1 MMRPILALCLT
12 CLTLAA
18 CTPEDWGPENGRYP
32 VAAAITEKRGV
43 MFVELENGRSCR
55 AQIPEIS
62 EPGGKGALG
71 RCPEGYTWQ
80 IERDGNSFGRFL
92 AAFAVGV
99 ADLFGTNRPS
109 IGAGRVTITTP
120 DGAVSVFKVSPRSQ
134 VPGEEDPKITLI
146 EQRPA
151 PRPTG

>member
-1 MMRPILALCLT
+1 MRPFGILCLT

-18 CTPEDWGPENGRYP
+18 CTPEDWGAENGPYP
-32 VAAAITEKRGV
+32 VAASIRQNRGV
-43 MFVELENGRSCR
+43 MFVELENGRTCR

-80 IERDGNSFGRFL
+80 IERESNGFGRFL
-92 AAFAVGV
+92 AAVVVGMT
-99 ADLFGTNRPS
+99 DIFGTNRPN
-109 IGAGRVTITTP
+109 IGAGKVIITTP
-120 DGAVSVFKVSPRSQ
+120 DGAVSVFKVNPSDPEKEN
-134 VPGEEDPKITLI
+134 EEAKIVLI
-146 EQRPA
+146 EQRSA